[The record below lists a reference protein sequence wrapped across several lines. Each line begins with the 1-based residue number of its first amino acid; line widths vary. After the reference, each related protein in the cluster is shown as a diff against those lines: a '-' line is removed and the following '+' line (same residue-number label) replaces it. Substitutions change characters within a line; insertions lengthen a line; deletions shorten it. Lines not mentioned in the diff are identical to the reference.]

1 MKAILFHMFFL
12 VFTLSGAA
20 LLPSQYDSVRMHPY
34 ASTQPMSKPVI
45 FGEGVV
51 STGDYESHPAFTP
64 DGRALSFV
72 KSTRTVVSGRVRKFR
87 PHALAYFPYMKRR
100 TCGIV
105 RRGVTGSRSSVA
117 RIPMPCWRP
126 LSAGLRH
133 CGARSMTSLSKGR
146 RAPQTKLGAS
156 ATVTITGTRQM
167 QSGMRCYLLMKRMR
181 DSNLCGRNK
190 PMPIKEI

>member
-20 LLPSQYDSVRMHPY
+20 LLQSQYDSVRMHPY

-105 RRGVTGSRSSVA
+105 AAWRHWLAQQRSADPHAVLAAAERGLKA
-117 RIPMPCWRP
+117 LW
-126 LSAGLRH
+126 
-133 CGARSMTSLSKGR
+133 GALDDVSLE
-146 RAPQTKLGAS
+146 GA
-156 ATVTITGTRQM
+156 A
-167 QSGMRCYLLMKRMR
+167 CAA
-181 DSNLCGRNK
+181 D
-190 PMPIKEI
+190 